1 MKLLGMLF
9 PLLGLVTLVGYI
21 WLVVVAFKRSVGW
34 GIGVLLLSP
43 ISAIVFAVKYWQES
57 KKPFLVFIGSMSASI
72 AMVFAMFAFLGGFAV
87 MSMANKMSEGEV
99 GTADVAALME
109 QQLDRIEESGNL
121 DEEERAQLQ
130 QMKQMV
136 AVQEGGEEATPATA
150 NDSDQ
155 PPANPT
161 PVQSRPE
168 IHRAPNPAG
177 ETPEP
182 ENTEPTTGHK
192 ARDVV
197 PMSEVGR
204 HVGQLMRVVTADG
217 RTFQGR
223 LVAENGNELVF
234 EKYLRSGMM
243 TVPWDKSEIES
254 LYKVRK
260 RPGT

>member
-72 AMVFAMFAFLGGFAV
+72 AMMFAMVAFLGGFAV
-87 MSMANKMSEGEV
+87 MSMADKMSEGEV
-99 GTADVAALME
+99 GTAEVAALME

-121 DEEERAQLQ
+121 NEEERAQLQ

-136 AVQEGGEEATPATA
+136 SVQEGGEEEAPATA
-150 NDSDQ
+150 SDTDQ
-155 PPANPT
+155 PSAVPT
-161 PVQSRPE
+161 PVQSQPE
-168 IHRAPNPAG
+168 IHRAPTPAV

-182 ENTEPTTGHK
+182 ENTEPSTGRK
-192 ARDVV
+192 TRDVV

-204 HVGQLMRVVTADG
+204 HVGQLLRVVTEDG

-223 LVAENGNELVF
+223 LVSANGNELVF
-234 EKYLRSGMM
+234 EKYLNSGMI
-243 TVPWDKSEIES
+243 TVPWDKTDIES
-254 LYKVRK
+254 LHRVRK